1 VTKGIA
7 ILGSTG
13 SIGVSTLDVVARHPD
28 RFKVVALTARS
39 RWQTLA
45 AQCIQF
51 RPEVAVVADASVAQ
65 PLMLALREAGCPTEV
80 LIGEAG
86 LEAAATLASADI
98 VMAAIVGAAGLLS
111 TLAAARAG
119 RRVLLANK
127 EALVMAGHL
136 LLDTVAAHGAELLP
150 IDSEHNAVFQCLP
163 VGATG
168 RTTDG
173 VQRIWLT
180 ASGGPFLRTQ
190 ADQLIS
196 VTPSQACAHP
206 RWAMGQKISVDS
218 ATLMNKGLE
227 LIEASLLF
235 SLPVSAIQVVVH
247 PQSIVHSLVEYVDG
261 STLAQLG
268 HPDMRTP
275 IAHALG
281 YPDRLLSGVESLD
294 LLSLGALQFEPPDRT
309 RFPCLGLAEQA
320 ARDGGT
326 TPAVLNAANEV
337 AVAAFL
343 AGRVNFTAIAQVIDG
358 VLQRVASRAMHSL
371 DDVLLADREARQVA
385 QEHVVIFGGKSA

>member
-1 VTKGIA
+1 
-7 ILGSTG
+7 
-13 SIGVSTLDVVARHPD
+13 
-28 RFKVVALTARS
+28 
-39 RWQTLA
+39 
-45 AQCIQF
+45 
-51 RPEVAVVADASVAQ
+51 
-65 PLMLALREAGCPTEV
+65 
-80 LIGEAG
+80 
-86 LEAAATLASADI
+86 
-98 VMAAIVGAAGLLS
+98 
-111 TLAAARAG
+111 
-119 RRVLLANK
+119 
-127 EALVMAGHL
+127 
-136 LLDTVAAHGAELLP
+136 
-150 IDSEHNAVFQCLP
+150 
-163 VGATG
+163 
-168 RTTDG
+168 
-173 VQRIWLT
+173 
-180 ASGGPFLRTQ
+180 
-190 ADQLIS
+190 
-196 VTPSQACAHP
+196 
-206 RWAMGQKISVDS
+206 MGQKISVDS

-371 DDVLLADREARQVA
+371 EDVLLADREARQVA